1 MFYKFVLKLLNFYLV
16 VFNRWSIQGKENLP
30 QEGPV
35 VLVANHASYWDPVI
49 LACSVNRVVHFMA
62 KEELFKVPVF
72 GTIIR
77 LLHAFPVK
85 RGRPDR
91 NALRMTTEI
100 LQKGDVLALFPEGTR
115 SKTGELLPF
124 HPGAALFALRAKA
137 PLVPI
142 SISGSRT
149 TFPLSLRGKIT
160 VNIGRPFYYADL
172 YEQKISA
179 EDLEKVTSEI
189 REEMNHL
196 LKDVYRK

>member
-1 MFYKFVLKLLNFYLV
+1 MFYKIVLKLLKFYLV
-16 VFNRWSIQGKENLP
+16 VFNCWIIQGKENIP
-30 QEGPV
+30 REGPV
-35 VLVANHASYWDPVI
+35 VLVANHVSYWDPVI
-49 LACSVNRVVHFMA
+49 LASSVNRVVHFMA

-77 LLHAFPVK
+77 LLHAFPIK

-115 SKTGELLPF
+115 NKTGELLPF

-137 PLVPI
+137 PIIPMV
-142 SISGSRT
+142 ISGSRT
-149 TFPLSLRGKIT
+149 TFPLSLRGKII
-160 VNIGRPFYYADL
+160 VNIGRPFYYTDL

-179 EDLEKVTSEI
+179 EDLDKVTSEI
-189 REEMNHL
+189 REEMNRL
-196 LKDVYRK
+196 LKDVHRK